1 MVGLFYSWLSFF
13 PPFFFFPAFSALFM
27 ILHLPP
33 VELAGS
39 LRCTPNSGEEA
50 TPFLYSTTV
59 RASLLDHFYF
69 LFCSN
74 YTKIWETRDTTGGD
88 ENPQSSVSLLL
99 LASNIPFLALFWYQ
113 LFEIV
118 IYNLTL
124 YKSIVISNIVKR
136 IPKTPSGI
144 WECTVSW
151 EREKRYSL
159 PLCLGPS
166 H

>member
-1 MVGLFYSWLSFF
+1 
-13 PPFFFFPAFSALFM
+13 M

-39 LRCTPNSGEEA
+39 LRCTPNSGKEA

-74 YTKIWETRDTTGGD
+74 YTKSERHEIQQEEMKTL
-88 ENPQSSVSLLL
+88 SLQFPSFL
-99 LASNIPFLALFWYQ
+99 LASNIPFLALFWYR

>member
-1 MVGLFYSWLSFF
+1 MTCSIDPSHFNLNTLSQMPLSAGTAPLRLMEMYQFTSPELSGTHFFQDFKEKSVRKMVGLCYSWLRFF
-13 PPFFFFPAFSALFM
+13 PPLFFFPAFPALFM

-39 LRCTPNSGEEA
+39 LRCTPNSGKEA

-88 ENPQSSVSLLL
+88 ENPQSSVS
-99 LASNIPFLALFWYQ
+99 PFPPC
-113 LFEIV
+113 I
-118 IYNLTL
+118 
-124 YKSIVISNIVKR
+124 
-136 IPKTPSGI
+136 
-144 WECTVSW
+144 
-151 EREKRYSL
+151 
-159 PLCLGPS
+159 
-166 H
+166 